1 MKWQKSL
8 KLISLISFPNACR
21 FHYELRQDILPKN
34 KQCDVLRPPL
44 AIHSEICDKFS
55 PSALVGGVRGR
66 VSELAGGAIISKVKP
81 PPASAKALAPPPK
94 AEGEIM
100 GIPLI
105 IQGAQSV
112 IQRHRHH
119 LGNTFFF
126 LRHANQSIHRLDG
139 CLVVRHHQTLKT
151 LRQITQQ

>member
-1 MKWQKSL
+1 MRRIETAVCHSNRRLQFIMKSALYSQ
-8 KLISLISFPNACR
+8 I
-21 FHYELRQDILPKN
+21 
-34 KQCDVLRPPL
+34 
-44 AIHSEICDKFS
+44 FS
-55 PSALVGGVRGR
+55 PPALVGGVRGR
-66 VSELAGGAIISKVKP
+66 ASELAGGAIISKDKP

-94 AEGEIM
+94 AEGEMM